1 MRIRDLSIGVRILV
15 FTGIFAG
22 IILLSLVYLA
32 MALSESSDL
41 SRSQTN
47 VVSVQRS
54 AIDTQS
60 KLLAEQGVS
69 AKRLNNVTELSR
81 KFSEVRFWLADLSVS
96 WLNESEAN
104 AELAKEEMYSLLSRI
119 DDQALAASLKD
130 RTDVFYEKMLEA
142 VDAYVDENRVL
153 GNSLMSESRRQGLSI
168 DKNLADLGK
177 AARESTNTIATSL
190 RDAGAQVAK
199 SGSELTKTASVV
211 EETSSRL
218 LSVSLSVLLVL
229 MIASAVYSIALKN
242 NIHGPITKLRTALEH
257 IEQNSDLIYRVD
269 VDSRD
274 EMGIMSSA
282 LNKMMEH
289 FQGVVSQ
296 VRAAALELKHAT
308 ETTGDIVGKTKVCA
322 HKQQEATDQ
331 VAVAIN
337 EMAATVE
344 EVARHANGA
353 SEAADEARAASDEG
367 HQMVKETVKL
377 MSALSENTR
386 QAHNAISRVSDDTSN
401 IGTVL
406 DVIRGVSEQT
416 NLLALNAAIEAARAG
431 EAGRGFAVVADE
443 VRTLAQRTQES
454 AQEIHT
460 MISRLQEGTANAVEV
475 MEGGVESAEQAV
487 QQANAAGEALQKIN
501 TSVLGIVD
509 INIQIATATEEQS
522 ATAEEINRNIT
533 NITEYA
539 AETADGAS
547 KTTQA
552 CTDQIALSEELASLV
567 NKFKV

>member
-1 MRIRDLSIGVRILV
+1 MRIRDLSIGVRILA

-22 IILLSLVYLA
+22 IIFLSLVYLA
-32 MALSESSDL
+32 MALSESVDL

-47 VVSVQRS
+47 VVSVQRD
-54 AIDTQS
+54 AIDTQT

-69 AKRLNNVTELSR
+69 AKRLNNVTEISR

-96 WLNESEAN
+96 WLNESEGN
-104 AELAKEEMYSLLSRI
+104 AETSKEEMYSMLSRI
-119 DDQALAASLKD
+119 DDQVLADSLKE
-130 RTDVFYEKMLEA
+130 RTEVFYDKMLEA

-153 GNSLMSESRRQGLSI
+153 GNSLMSESRRMGLSI
-168 DKNLADLGK
+168 DQELADLGK
-177 AARESTNTIATSL
+177 VAQKRTNSIAADLGR
-190 RDAGAQVAK
+190 AGEQVAK
-199 SGSELTKTASVV
+199 SGLELTNTAGVV

-218 LSVSLSVLLVL
+218 LSVSLIVLVIL
-229 MIASAVYSIALKN
+229 MIASAFYSIALKN
-242 NIHGPITKLRTALEH
+242 NIHRPITKLRTALEH
-257 IEQNSDLIYRVD
+257 IEQNSDLIYRVE
-269 VDSRD
+269 VDSKD
-274 EMGIMSSA
+274 EMGIMSAA

-289 FQGVVSQ
+289 FQAVVSQ
-296 VRAAALELKHAT
+296 VRGAALELRHAT
-308 ETTGDIVGKTKVCA
+308 ETTGDIVGQTKVCA

-331 VAVAIN
+331 VAVAIK

-344 EVARHANGA
+344 EVARHANEA
-353 SEAADEARAASDEG
+353 SEAANEARSASDEG
-367 HQMVKETVKL
+367 QEMVKETVKL
-377 MSALSENTR
+377 MSVMSDNTR
-386 QAHNAISRVSDDTSN
+386 QAHDAISRVSDDTNN

-460 MISRLQEGTANAVEV
+460 MITRLQEGTENAVLV

-509 INIQIATATEEQS
+509 INIQIATTTEEQS

-552 CTDQIALSEELASLV
+552 CSDQIALSEELASLV

>member
-1 MRIRDLSIGVRILV
+1 MKIRDLSIGVRILA

-32 MALSESSDL
+32 TALSESVDL
-41 SRSQTN
+41 SRSQTK
-47 VVSVQRS
+47 VVGVQRD
-54 AIDTQS
+54 AIDTQTN
-60 KLLAEQGVS
+60 LLVEQGAS
-69 AKRLNNVTELSR
+69 AKRLNNVTALSR

-96 WLNESEAN
+96 WLNESEEN
-104 AELAKEEMYSLLSRI
+104 AETAKEEMYDMLGQI
-119 DDQALAASLKD
+119 DDQALAASVRE
-130 RTDVFYEKMLEA
+130 RTDLFYDKMLEA

-153 GNSLMSESRRQGLSI
+153 GNSLMSESRRMGLSI
-168 DKNLADLGK
+168 DQDLADLGRV
-177 AARESTNTIATSL
+177 AQERTNTIAVEL
-190 RDAGAQVAK
+190 GGAGEQVAK
-199 SGSELTKTASVV
+199 AGLELTEAAHTV

-218 LSVSLSVLLVL
+218 LSVSLVVLVIL
-229 MIASAVYSIALKN
+229 MVASAFYSIALKN
-242 NIHGPITKLRTALEH
+242 NIHGPITKLRTALDH

-269 VDSRD
+269 VDSKD
-274 EMGIMSSA
+274 EMGIMSAA

-289 FQGVVSQ
+289 FQAVVSQ
-296 VRAAALELKHAT
+296 VRSAALELRNAT
-308 ETTGDIVGKTKVCA
+308 ESSGDIIGQTKVCA

-344 EVARHANGA
+344 EVARHANEA
-353 SEAADEARAASDEG
+353 SEAANEARSASDEG
-367 HQMVKETVKL
+367 HEMVKQTVNL
-377 MSALSENTR
+377 MSVLSDNTR
-386 QAHNAISRVSDDTSN
+386 QAHDAISRVSDDTSN

-460 MISRLQEGTANAVEV
+460 MITRLQEGTANAVLV
-475 MEGGVESAEQAV
+475 MEGGVDSAEKAV

-552 CTDQIALSEELASLV
+552 CSDQITLSEELASLV